1 MFAMEETPS
10 NQVVKKTS
18 DPEGGLNFFCLF
30 LEQCLALQCTVQ
42 KIKST
47 IDFH

>member
-1 MFAMEETPS
+1 MEETPS
-10 NQVVKKTS
+10 NQAGYKTS
-18 DPEGGLNFFCLF
+18 DPEGRLDFFCLF
-30 LEQCLALQCTVQ
+30 LKQCLALQCTVQ

>member
-30 LEQCLALQCTVQ
+30 LEQCHALKSVQ